1 MYYCTAYVT
10 AYDMLCY
17 YSWCLWLYLVS
28 LLSSVTRYTLHAT
41 TSDCLLTT
49 ISGVYAIVS
58 RIRYTV
64 VLLTGACTVST
75 VYAIVSCIR
84 YAVSN
89 SVGYS

>member
-1 MYYCTAYVT
+1 
-10 AYDMLCY
+10 ML
-17 YSWCLWLYLVS
+17 LLVV
-28 LLSSVTRYTLHAT
+28 SVAIPGISAIVCYTLSAT

-89 SVGYS
+89 SDGYS